1 MFFFLFYVST
11 SFSNSPLSFPEKS
24 IFKCFLY
31 FCVGAKQ
38 EHWLTTTVEKER
50 SREKDQI
57 MEKYKNIKIFRYLKE
72 KTLVLEQCVQLIE
85 SFELRTYIKIDVR
98 DVRLMRIKI
107 SLAKCYRETG
117 RADKAKY
124 LLGTFLFQLNMEEDE
139 KKLELDDQSRYS
151 TLLYST
157 LLYST
162 LLYSTLLYSTLLS
175 SLLLFSSLL
184 ISPLLFLSLLF
195 LSLLFLSLLF
205 SSNTFYFDII
215 LLTVMLLLHSSSPFL
230 IIY

>member
-1 MFFFLFYVST
+1 
-11 SFSNSPLSFPEKS
+11 
-24 IFKCFLY
+24 
-31 FCVGAKQ
+31 
-38 EHWLTTTVEKER
+38 
-50 SREKDQI
+50 

-151 TLLYST
+151 SLLYST
-157 LLYST
+157 DRKS
-162 LLYSTLLYSTLLS
+162 
-175 SLLLFSSLL
+175 
-184 ISPLLFLSLLF
+184 
-195 LSLLFLSLLF
+195 
-205 SSNTFYFDII
+205 
-215 LLTVMLLLHSSSPFL
+215 VV
-230 IIY
+230 

>member
-1 MFFFLFYVST
+1 MLLHFFIHLSILHLFFIVFCFFSQLFLFYVSP
-11 SFSNSPLSFPEKS
+11 SFSNSPLSFPEKL
-24 IFKCFLY
+24 IFECFLY

-139 KKLELDDQSRYS
+139 KKLELEDRKS
-151 TLLYST
+151 
-157 LLYST
+157 
-162 LLYSTLLYSTLLS
+162 
-175 SLLLFSSLL
+175 
-184 ISPLLFLSLLF
+184 
-195 LSLLFLSLLF
+195 
-205 SSNTFYFDII
+205 
-215 LLTVMLLLHSSSPFL
+215 VV
-230 IIY
+230 